1 MLALLSGVVCMFV
14 GNLAYKQEEMKVLL
28 INGSPRKKGN
38 TNLALEEVA
47 KALESNG
54 VETQIIGI
62 GAKAV
67 QGCIACNK
75 CAELGRCTFQ
85 DDLYNKVREQLKD
98 ADGIIVGSPVYYAG
112 PNGSLCALLDRLFY
126 SSTEL
131 LEHKPAAAV
140 AVCRRGGASATF
152 DRLNKYFTISNMPVV
167 SSQYWNIVHGLM
179 PGEAAGDAEGLQT
192 MRTLGKNMAWLL
204 KSIKAGAQPLPEEE
218 AFIATN
224 FIR

>member
-1 MLALLSGVVCMFV
+1 MLTLLSGVVCMFV

-47 KALESNG
+47 KSLGSNG

-204 KSIKAGAQPLPEEE
+204 KSIKAGPQPLPEEE